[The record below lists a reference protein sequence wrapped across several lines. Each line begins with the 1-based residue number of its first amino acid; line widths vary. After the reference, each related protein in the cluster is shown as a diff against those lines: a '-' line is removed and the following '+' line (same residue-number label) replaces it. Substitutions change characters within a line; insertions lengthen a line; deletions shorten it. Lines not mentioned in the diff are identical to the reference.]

1 MLKEVMAAVHA
12 LRNLPPVYRDL
23 AIKEATRRK
32 RRRRKPAPKKKVVK
46 KVAKKRVGKPSPKS
60 GPKPRKEKIAKLR
73 RLRKEPEQSSFAD

>member
-32 RRRRKPAPKKKVVK
+32 RRRRKPAPKK
-46 KVAKKRVGKPSPKS
+46 RVGKPSPKS